1 MIPSIS
7 NVQNSQMQRDSRLV
21 VARRWRE
28 GKNGYA
34 LSVWVDENIQVL
46 VTQLCE
52 YTQNH

>member
-1 MIPSIS
+1 MSRIAKCIETE
-7 NVQNSQMQRDSRLV
+7 SRLV
-21 VARRWRE
+21 VARRCRE